1 MIKRLLVFFRNR
13 STHELVNLMIEGEFY
28 SDIGEEGSAFM
39 CVALTD
45 ARNGGVI
52 NRREFRRARD
62 EIQEHIFPY
71 DFLEAFLNSRG
82 HPSDFKIRRLIY
94 RNWDN
99 RSFKRL

>member
-62 EIQEHIFPY
+62 EMHIYISPY
-71 DFLEAFLNSRG
+71 PTLEGYLDSRG
-82 HPSDFKIRRLIY
+82 HPSDFKNRRLIY